1 MPLYQYESYNRRGN
15 KVSGTVDA
23 SSEQAAKEIL
33 QGQGLLPIK
42 INAVSGQEGQAG
54 FSIKSLFEK
63 KIDINSVILFT
74 KQLSVLLKSSV
85 PLLQSIE
92 LLIEQFDGAFQRIL
106 IHVKDGIKS
115 GQPLAKELGK
125 YPKIFS
131 NVYVQLVRAGEAS
144 GKLDLI
150 LLRLTSYLE
159 TSEETKKKVKKAMSY
174 PILILSF
181 AFLVVVGILVVLV
194 PKLKD
199 MFVQMNKELP
209 LPTRILIGTSNF
221 FVNNFVL
228 LGIGSIAAVILFLY
242 WKSTKAGKYKF
253 DSILLRFPLTGYF
266 SKTRAVVQ
274 FCKTLGMLL
283 EAGVNLS
290 EALDIVCN
298 IVDNAV
304 LVQQLNQ
311 ARDKII
317 KEGKISKY
325 LKETGIFP
333 NIAIYMISTG
343 EQSGKLGEMLL
354 SVGDDYEKELSELTE
369 GLTAK
374 IGPIMTVVT
383 GIIIAFIMV
392 SIFLPIMSMADM
404 AGI

>member
-1 MPLYQYESYNRRGN
+1 MPLYQYESYSRRGN
-15 KVSGTVDA
+15 KVTGTIDA
-23 SSEQAAKEIL
+23 PSTQTAKDIL
-33 QGQGLLPIK
+33 QGQGLLPTK
-42 INAVSGQEGQAG
+42 IWEIAAIQGQAG
-54 FSIKSLFEK
+54 FSFRSLFEK
-63 KIDINSVILFT
+63 KPDVSSTILFT
-74 KQLSVLLKSSV
+74 KQLAVLLKSSV
-85 PLLQSIE
+85 PLLQSME
-92 LLIEQFDGAFQRIL
+92 LLIEQFDGAFRRVL
-106 IHVKDGIKS
+106 IRVKDGLKS

-125 YPKIFS
+125 YPKIFT

-150 LLRLTSYLE
+150 LFRLIDYLE
-159 TSEETKKKVKKAMSY
+159 RAETTRKNIKKAMSY
-174 PILILSF
+174 PIIVMCF
-181 AFLVVVGILVVLV
+181 ALLVIVGLLVGLV

-199 MFVQMNKELP
+199 MFEQMGKGLP
-209 LPTRILIGTSNF
+209 LPTQILITTSNF
-221 FVNNFVL
+221 FVNNFIL
-228 LGIGSIAAVILFLY
+228 LGITLILSVIAFIY
-242 WKSTKAGKYKF
+242 WKSTKSGKYKF
-253 DSILLRFPLTGYF
+253 DSILLRFPLTAYF

-283 EAGVNLS
+283 ESGVNLS

-304 LVQQLNQ
+304 LVKQLNQ

-354 SVGDDYEKELSELTE
+354 SVGDDYDKELTELTE

-374 IGPIMTVVT
+374 INPIMTVVM
-383 GIIIAFIMV
+383 GLVVVFIML
-392 SIFLPIMSMADM
+392 SIFLPIMSMSDM